1 MIITELF
8 AYKIIF
14 VIEILFS
21 MHLLSF
27 YLPKKKYPVCRY
39 ILTILSC
46 LLIAIIFPLFKNVS
60 YSWWYSSIMFFILFT
75 CCAISLY
82 FVYNISIQNIFL
94 ISITAYTSQHLAYQA
109 YNVLTTFLSIE
120 EKLSFISYG
129 DIPLNVNL
137 TYLNI
142 ISFSIL
148 LIVYVIIYTIV
159 FIIFNERINKDE
171 AKISNFS
178 IVLISGLILLIDII
192 INSIIIYSDKFQGK
206 EVSIII
212 CTYNILCCLMV
223 LFLLFN
229 ILNIKQLK
237 TELTITSQLLN
248 KAEEQYK
255 QNKENVDLINIKCHD
270 LKHQIRSF
278 GNKANISNETV
289 KELENIINIYDSNIK
304 TNNDALDLI
313 LTEKSLLCQKK
324 NINLKCFADC
334 SKLNFITEAD
344 LYSLFGNMIDNA
356 IEAVT
361 KIEDVNKRSISLIV
375 RNALSCTSIFISN
388 YYEGKII
395 LDNNGMPKTTKL
407 NNGYHGYGLKS
418 IKLIVDKYNGDFKI
432 DIKDNI
438 FMIQILFTEQKQK

>member
-1 MIITELF
+1 MNITELF

-14 VIEILFS
+14 VFEILFS

-39 ILTILSC
+39 ILTILS
-46 LLIAIIFPLFKNVS
+46 LFLIAIIFPLFKDIS

-129 DIPLNVNL
+129 DIPLNVNI

-159 FIIFNERINKDE
+159 FVIFNERINKDE

-192 INSIIIYSDKFQGK
+192 INSIIIYSDKFKGK

-270 LKHQIRSF
+270 LKHQIRNF

-395 LDNNGMPKTTKL
+395 LDNNGMPKTTKA

-418 IKLIVDKYNGDFKI
+418 IKLIVDKYDGDFKI
-432 DIKDNI
+432 DIKDSI
-438 FMIQILFTEQKQK
+438 FMIQILFTEQKQ

>member
-46 LLIAIIFPLFKNVS
+46 ILIAIIFPLFKNVS

-129 DIPLNVNL
+129 NIPLNVNI

-159 FIIFNERINKDE
+159 FVIFNERINKDE

-192 INSIIIYSDKFQGK
+192 INSIIIYSDKFKGK

-212 CTYNILCCLMV
+212 CVYNILCCLMV

-270 LKHQIRSF
+270 LKHQIRNF

-388 YYEGKII
+388 YYQGKII
-395 LDNNGMPKTTKL
+395 LDNNGMPKTTKA

-432 DIKDNI
+432 DIKDSI
-438 FMIQILFTEQKQK
+438 FMIQILFTEQKQ

>member
-1 MIITELF
+1 MNITELF

-14 VIEILFS
+14 VFEILFS

-46 LLIAIIFPLFKNVS
+46 FLIAIIFPLFKDIS

-129 DIPLNVNL
+129 DIPLNVNI

-159 FIIFNERINKDE
+159 FVIFNERINKDE

-192 INSIIIYSDKFQGK
+192 INSIIIYSDKFKGK

-270 LKHQIRSF
+270 LKHQIRNF

-395 LDNNGMPKTTKL
+395 LDNNGMPKTTKA

-418 IKLIVDKYNGDFKI
+418 IKLIGDKYDGDFKI
-432 DIKDNI
+432 DIKDSI
-438 FMIQILFTEQKQK
+438 FMIQILFTEQKQ

>member
-14 VIEILFS
+14 VFEILCA

-39 ILTILSC
+39 ILTILTC
-46 LLIAIIFPLFKNVS
+46 ILIAIVFPLFKDVS
-60 YSWWYSSIMFFILFT
+60 YSWWYSSITFLILFT

-94 ISITAYTSQHLAYQA
+94 ISITAYTSQHLAYQT

-129 DIPLNVNL
+129 DIPLNVNI

-148 LIVYVIIYTIV
+148 LIVYAIIYTIV
-159 FIIFNERINKDE
+159 FVIFNERINKDE
-171 AKISNFS
+171 AKMSNFS

-192 INSIIIYSDKFQGK
+192 INSIIIYSDKFKGK

-212 CTYNILCCLMV
+212 CVYNILCCLMV

-248 KAEEQYK
+248 KAEAQYK

-270 LKHQIRSF
+270 LKHQIRNF
-278 GNKANISNETV
+278 GNKANISNEAV

-324 NINLKCFADC
+324 NISLKCVADC
-334 SKLNFITEAD
+334 SKLNFIAEAD

-361 KIEDVNKRSISLIV
+361 KLEDVNKRSISLIV

-388 YYEGKII
+388 YYEGKIN
-395 LDNNGMPKTTKL
+395 LDYNGIPKTTKV

-418 IKLIVDKYNGDFKI
+418 IKLIVEKYHGDFKI

-438 FMIQILFTEQKQK
+438 FIIQILFTEQKQD

>member
-46 LLIAIIFPLFKNVS
+46 LLIAIIFPLLKNVS

-159 FIIFNERINKDE
+159 FVIFNERINKDE

-192 INSIIIYSDKFQGK
+192 INSIIIYSDKFKGK

-212 CTYNILCCLMV
+212 CVYNILCCLMV

-270 LKHQIRSF
+270 LKHQIRNF

-438 FMIQILFTEQKQK
+438 FMIQILFTEQK

>member
-46 LLIAIIFPLFKNVS
+46 ILIAIIFPLFKNVS

-129 DIPLNVNL
+129 NIPLNVNI

-159 FIIFNERINKDE
+159 FVIFNERINKDE

-192 INSIIIYSDKFQGK
+192 INSIIIYSDKFKGK

-212 CTYNILCCLMV
+212 CVYNILCCLMV

-270 LKHQIRSF
+270 LKHQIRNF

-395 LDNNGMPKTTKL
+395 LDNNGMPKTTKA

-418 IKLIVDKYNGDFKI
+418 IKLIVDKYDGDFKI
-432 DIKDNI
+432 DIKDSI
-438 FMIQILFTEQKQK
+438 FMIQILFTVQKQK

>member
-21 MHLLSF
+21 LHLLSF

-60 YSWWYSSIMFFILFT
+60 YSWWYSSIMFLILFT
-75 CCAISLY
+75 CCAVSLY

-129 DIPLNVNL
+129 DIPLNVNI

-178 IVLISGLILLIDII
+178 IVLISGLILLIDVI

-388 YYEGKII
+388 YFEGKII

-438 FMIQILFTEQKQK
+438 FMIQILFTEQK

>member
-46 LLIAIIFPLFKNVS
+46 ILIAIIFPLFKNVS

-129 DIPLNVNL
+129 DIPLNVNI

-159 FIIFNERINKDE
+159 FVIFNERINKDE

-192 INSIIIYSDKFQGK
+192 INSIIIYSDKFKGK

-270 LKHQIRSF
+270 LKHQIRNF

-438 FMIQILFTEQKQK
+438 FMIQILFTEQK

>member
-39 ILTILSC
+39 ILTILIC
-46 LLIAIIFPLFKNVS
+46 ILIAIIFPLFKDVS
-60 YSWWYSSIMFFILFT
+60 YSWWYSSIMFLILFT

-129 DIPLNVNL
+129 NIPLNVNI

-159 FIIFNERINKDE
+159 FVIFNERINKDE

-192 INSIIIYSDKFQGK
+192 INSIIIYSDKFKGK

-212 CTYNILCCLMV
+212 CVYNILCCLMV

-270 LKHQIRSF
+270 LKHQIRNF

-388 YYEGKII
+388 YYQGKII
-395 LDNNGMPKTTKL
+395 LDNNGMPKTTKA

-418 IKLIVDKYNGDFKI
+418 IKLIVDKYDGDFKI
-432 DIKDNI
+432 DIKDSI
-438 FMIQILFTEQKQK
+438 FMIQILFTEQKQ

>member
-1 MIITELF
+1 
-8 AYKIIF
+8 
-14 VIEILFS
+14 
-21 MHLLSF
+21 
-27 YLPKKKYPVCRY
+27 
-39 ILTILSC
+39 
-46 LLIAIIFPLFKNVS
+46 
-60 YSWWYSSIMFFILFT
+60 
-75 CCAISLY
+75 
-82 FVYNISIQNIFL
+82 
-94 ISITAYTSQHLAYQA
+94 
-109 YNVLTTFLSIE
+109 
-120 EKLSFISYG
+120 
-129 DIPLNVNL
+129 
-137 TYLNI
+137 
-142 ISFSIL
+142 
-148 LIVYVIIYTIV
+148 
-159 FIIFNERINKDE
+159 
-171 AKISNFS
+171 
-178 IVLISGLILLIDII
+178 
-192 INSIIIYSDKFQGK
+192 
-206 EVSIII
+206 
-212 CTYNILCCLMV
+212 MV

-270 LKHQIRSF
+270 LKHQIRNF

-395 LDNNGMPKTTKL
+395 LDNNGMPKTTKA

-418 IKLIVDKYNGDFKI
+418 IKLIVDKYDGDFKI
-432 DIKDNI
+432 DIKDSI

>member
-14 VIEILFS
+14 VFEILFS

-60 YSWWYSSIMFFILFT
+60 YSWWYSSIMFLILFT

-129 DIPLNVNL
+129 DIPLNVNI

-438 FMIQILFTEQKQK
+438 FMIQILFTEQK

>member
-129 DIPLNVNL
+129 DIPLNVNI

-159 FIIFNERINKDE
+159 FVIFNERINKDE

-270 LKHQIRSF
+270 LKHKIRSF

-438 FMIQILFTEQKQK
+438 FMIQILFTEQK

>member
-270 LKHQIRSF
+270 LKHQIRNF

-375 RNALSCTSIFISN
+375 RNALSCISIFISN

-438 FMIQILFTEQKQK
+438 FMIQILFTEQK

>member
-46 LLIAIIFPLFKNVS
+46 ILIAIIFPLFKNVS
-60 YSWWYSSIMFFILFT
+60 YSWWYSSIMFLILFT

-129 DIPLNVNL
+129 NIPLNVNL

-159 FIIFNERINKDE
+159 FVIFNERINKDE

-192 INSIIIYSDKFQGK
+192 INSIIIYSDKFKGK

-212 CTYNILCCLMV
+212 CVYNILCCLMV

-270 LKHQIRSF
+270 LKHQIRNF

-388 YYEGKII
+388 YYQGKII
-395 LDNNGMPKTTKL
+395 LDNNGMPKTTKA

-432 DIKDNI
+432 DIKDSI
-438 FMIQILFTEQKQK
+438 FMIQILFTEQKQ

>member
-46 LLIAIIFPLFKNVS
+46 ILIAIIFPLFKNVS

-129 DIPLNVNL
+129 NIPLNVNI

-159 FIIFNERINKDE
+159 FVIFNERINKDE

-192 INSIIIYSDKFQGK
+192 INSIIIYSDKFKGK

-212 CTYNILCCLMV
+212 CVYNILCCLMV

-270 LKHQIRSF
+270 LKHQIRNF

-395 LDNNGMPKTTKL
+395 LDNNGMPKTTKA

-418 IKLIVDKYNGDFKI
+418 IKLIVDKYDGDFKI
-432 DIKDNI
+432 DIKDSI

>member
-270 LKHQIRSF
+270 LKHQIRNF

-356 IEAVT
+356 IEAVS
-361 KIEDVNKRSISLIV
+361 KIDNAEKRNINLIV
-375 RNALSCTSIFISN
+375 RNIKNYVSIAVENF
-388 YYEGKII
+388 YEGNIN
-395 LDNNGMPKTTKL
+395 LDNNGLPLTTK
-407 NNGYHGYGLKS
+407 NNTDYHGYGFKS
-418 IKLIVDKYNGDFKI
+418 IKMIVEKYNGDFKI
-432 DIKDNI
+432 SIGKEI
-438 FMIQILFTEQKQK
+438 FSVYILFKVNEK

>member
-21 MHLLSF
+21 LHLLSF

-60 YSWWYSSIMFFILFT
+60 YSWWYSSIMFLILFT

-129 DIPLNVNL
+129 DIPLNVNI

-270 LKHQIRSF
+270 LKHQIRNF

-438 FMIQILFTEQKQK
+438 FMIQILFTEQK

>member
-14 VIEILFS
+14 VFEILFS

-46 LLIAIIFPLFKNVS
+46 FFIAIIFPLFKNVS

-129 DIPLNVNL
+129 NIPLNVNI

-159 FIIFNERINKDE
+159 FVIFNERINKDE

-192 INSIIIYSDKFQGK
+192 INSIIIYSDKFKGK

-270 LKHQIRSF
+270 LKHQIRNF

-432 DIKDNI
+432 DIKDSI
-438 FMIQILFTEQKQK
+438 FMIQILFTEQKQD

>member
-14 VIEILFS
+14 VFEILFS

-39 ILTILSC
+39 ILTILPC
-46 LLIAIIFPLFKNVS
+46 FFIAIIYPLFKNVS

-129 DIPLNVNL
+129 NIPLNVNI

-159 FIIFNERINKDE
+159 FVIFNERINKDE

-192 INSIIIYSDKFQGK
+192 INSIIIYSDKFKGK

-212 CTYNILCCLMV
+212 CVYNILCCLMV

-270 LKHQIRSF
+270 LKHQIRNF

-438 FMIQILFTEQKQK
+438 FMIQILFTEQK

>member
-178 IVLISGLILLIDII
+178 IVLISGLILVIDII

-270 LKHQIRSF
+270 LKHQIRNF

-375 RNALSCTSIFISN
+375 RNALSCISIFISN

-438 FMIQILFTEQKQK
+438 FMIQILFTEQK

>member
-21 MHLLSF
+21 LHLLSF

-60 YSWWYSSIMFFILFT
+60 YSWWYSSIMFLILFT

-129 DIPLNVNL
+129 DIPLNVNI

-159 FIIFNERINKDE
+159 FVIFNERINKDE

-212 CTYNILCCLMV
+212 CTYNILCCLMI

-438 FMIQILFTEQKQK
+438 FMIQILFTEQK

>member
-14 VIEILFS
+14 VFEILFS

-60 YSWWYSSIMFFILFT
+60 YSWWYSSIMFLILFT

-255 QNKENVDLINIKCHD
+255 QNKENIDLINIKCHD
-270 LKHQIRSF
+270 LKHQIRNF
-278 GNKANISNETV
+278 GSKANISNETV

-395 LDNNGMPKTTKL
+395 LDNNGMPKTTKS

-438 FMIQILFTEQKQK
+438 FMIQILFTEQKQD

>member
-46 LLIAIIFPLFKNVS
+46 ILIAIIFPLFKNVS

-109 YNVLTTFLSIE
+109 YNILTTFLSIE

-159 FIIFNERINKDE
+159 FVIFNERINKDE

-192 INSIIIYSDKFQGK
+192 INSIIIYSDKFKGK

-270 LKHQIRSF
+270 LKHQIRNF

-395 LDNNGMPKTTKL
+395 LDNNVEC
-407 NNGYHGYGLKS
+407 LKQL
-418 IKLIVDKYNGDFKI
+418 KLIM
-432 DIKDNI
+432 DIMD
-438 FMIQILFTEQKQK
+438 MV

>member
-14 VIEILFS
+14 VFEILCA

-39 ILTILSC
+39 ILTILTC
-46 LLIAIIFPLFKNVS
+46 ILIAIVFPLFKDVS
-60 YSWWYSSIMFFILFT
+60 YSWWYSSITFLILFT

-129 DIPLNVNL
+129 DIPLNVNI

-159 FIIFNERINKDE
+159 FVIFNERINKDE

-192 INSIIIYSDKFQGK
+192 INSIIIYSDKFKGK

-212 CTYNILCCLMV
+212 CVYNILCCLMV

-248 KAEEQYK
+248 KVEAQYK

-270 LKHQIRSF
+270 LKHQIRNF
-278 GNKANISNETV
+278 GNKANISNEAV

-324 NINLKCFADC
+324 NISLKCVADC
-334 SKLNFITEAD
+334 SKLNFIAEAD

-361 KIEDVNKRSISLIV
+361 KLEDVNKRSISLIV

-388 YYEGKII
+388 YYEGKIN
-395 LDNNGMPKTTKL
+395 LDYNGIPKTTKV

-418 IKLIVDKYNGDFKI
+418 IKLIVEKYHGDFKI

-438 FMIQILFTEQKQK
+438 FIIQILFTEQKQD

>member
-129 DIPLNVNL
+129 NIPLNVNI

-159 FIIFNERINKDE
+159 FVIFNERINKDE

-192 INSIIIYSDKFQGK
+192 INSIIIYSDKFKGK

-212 CTYNILCCLMV
+212 CVYNILCCLMV

-270 LKHQIRSF
+270 LKHQIRNF

-395 LDNNGMPKTTKL
+395 LDNNGVPKTTKL

-438 FMIQILFTEQKQK
+438 FMIQILFTEQK

>member
-94 ISITAYTSQHLAYQA
+94 ISITAYTAQHLAYQA

-129 DIPLNVNL
+129 DIPLNVNI

-159 FIIFNERINKDE
+159 FVIFNERINKDE

-178 IVLISGLILLIDII
+178 IVLFSGLILLIDII
-192 INSIIIYSDKFQGK
+192 INSIIIYSDKFKGK

-212 CTYNILCCLMV
+212 CVYNILCCLMV

-270 LKHQIRSF
+270 LKHQIRNF

-334 SKLNFITEAD
+334 SKLNFIAEAD

-395 LDNNGMPKTTKL
+395 LDNNGMPKTTKA

-418 IKLIVDKYNGDFKI
+418 IKLIVDKYDGDFKI
-432 DIKDNI
+432 DIKDSI
-438 FMIQILFTEQKQK
+438 FMIQILFTEQKQ

>member
-46 LLIAIIFPLFKNVS
+46 LLIAIIFPLFKNAS
-60 YSWWYSSIMFFILFT
+60 YSWWYSSIMFLILFT

-129 DIPLNVNL
+129 DIPLNVNI

-159 FIIFNERINKDE
+159 FVIFNERINKDE

-192 INSIIIYSDKFQGK
+192 INSIIIYSDKFKGK

-212 CTYNILCCLMV
+212 CVYNILCCLMV

-270 LKHQIRSF
+270 LKHQIRNF

-388 YYEGKII
+388 YYQGKII
-395 LDNNGMPKTTKL
+395 LDNNGMPKTTKA

-418 IKLIVDKYNGDFKI
+418 IKLIVDKYDGDFKI
-432 DIKDNI
+432 DIKDSI
-438 FMIQILFTEQKQK
+438 FMIQILFTEQKQ

>member
-14 VIEILFS
+14 VFEILCA

-39 ILTILSC
+39 ILTILTC
-46 LLIAIIFPLFKNVS
+46 ILIAIVFPLFKDVS
-60 YSWWYSSIMFFILFT
+60 YSWWYSSITFLILFT

-94 ISITAYTSQHLAYQA
+94 ISITAYTSQHLAYQT

-120 EKLSFISYG
+120 DKLSFISYG
-129 DIPLNVNL
+129 DIPLNVNI

-159 FIIFNERINKDE
+159 FVIFNERINKDE
-171 AKISNFS
+171 AKMSNFS

-192 INSIIIYSDKFQGK
+192 INSIIIYSDKFKGK

-212 CTYNILCCLMV
+212 CVYNILCCLMV

-248 KAEEQYK
+248 KAEAQYK

-270 LKHQIRSF
+270 LKHQIRNF
-278 GNKANISNETV
+278 GNKANISNEAV

-324 NINLKCFADC
+324 NISLKCVADC
-334 SKLNFITEAD
+334 SKLNFIAEAD

-361 KIEDVNKRSISLIV
+361 KLEDVNKRSISLIV

-388 YYEGKII
+388 YYEGKIN
-395 LDNNGMPKTTKL
+395 LDYNGIPKTTKV

-418 IKLIVDKYNGDFKI
+418 IKLIVEKYHGDFKI

-438 FMIQILFTEQKQK
+438 FIIQILFTEQKQD

>member
-129 DIPLNVNL
+129 DIPLNVNI

-159 FIIFNERINKDE
+159 FVIFNERINKDE

-270 LKHQIRSF
+270 LKHQIRNF

-388 YYEGKII
+388 YYQGKII
-395 LDNNGMPKTTKL
+395 LDNNGMPKTTKA

-418 IKLIVDKYNGDFKI
+418 IKLIVDKYDGDFKI
-432 DIKDNI
+432 DIKDSI
-438 FMIQILFTEQKQK
+438 FMIQILFTEQKQ

>member
-129 DIPLNVNL
+129 DIPLNVNI

-159 FIIFNERINKDE
+159 FVIFNERINKDE

-270 LKHQIRSF
+270 LKHQIRNF

-407 NNGYHGYGLKS
+407 NNGCHGYGLKS

-432 DIKDNI
+432 DIKDSI

>member
-21 MHLLSF
+21 LHLLSF
-27 YLPKKKYPVCRY
+27 YLPKKKYPICRY

-60 YSWWYSSIMFFILFT
+60 YSWWYSSIMFLILFT

-94 ISITAYTSQHLAYQA
+94 ISITAYTAQHLAYQA
-109 YNVLTTFLSIE
+109 YNVLITFLSIE

-142 ISFSIL
+142 ISFAIL

-159 FIIFNERINKDE
+159 FVIFNERINKDE

-178 IVLISGLILLIDII
+178 IVLISGFILLIDII
-192 INSIIIYSDKFQGK
+192 INSIIIYSDKFKGK

-212 CTYNILCCLMV
+212 CVYNILCCLMV

-248 KAEEQYK
+248 KAEAQYK

-270 LKHQIRSF
+270 LKHQIRNF

-289 KELENIINIYDSNIK
+289 KELENIIN
-304 TNNDALDLI
+304 LI
-313 LTEKSLLCQKK
+313 MML
-324 NINLKCFADC
+324 
-334 SKLNFITEAD
+334 
-344 LYSLFGNMIDNA
+344 
-356 IEAVT
+356 
-361 KIEDVNKRSISLIV
+361 
-375 RNALSCTSIFISN
+375 
-388 YYEGKII
+388 
-395 LDNNGMPKTTKL
+395 
-407 NNGYHGYGLKS
+407 
-418 IKLIVDKYNGDFKI
+418 
-432 DIKDNI
+432 
-438 FMIQILFTEQKQK
+438 

>member
-1 MIITELF
+1 
-8 AYKIIF
+8 
-14 VIEILFS
+14 
-21 MHLLSF
+21 
-27 YLPKKKYPVCRY
+27 
-39 ILTILSC
+39 
-46 LLIAIIFPLFKNVS
+46 
-60 YSWWYSSIMFFILFT
+60 MFLILFT

-120 EKLSFISYG
+120 ERLSFISYG

-223 LFLLFN
+223 LFLIFN
-229 ILNIKQLK
+229 ILNNKNKTIKQHKML
-237 TELTITSQLLN
+237 
-248 KAEEQYK
+248 
-255 QNKENVDLINIKCHD
+255 
-270 LKHQIRSF
+270 
-278 GNKANISNETV
+278 
-289 KELENIINIYDSNIK
+289 
-304 TNNDALDLI
+304 
-313 LTEKSLLCQKK
+313 
-324 NINLKCFADC
+324 
-334 SKLNFITEAD
+334 
-344 LYSLFGNMIDNA
+344 
-356 IEAVT
+356 
-361 KIEDVNKRSISLIV
+361 
-375 RNALSCTSIFISN
+375 
-388 YYEGKII
+388 
-395 LDNNGMPKTTKL
+395 
-407 NNGYHGYGLKS
+407 
-418 IKLIVDKYNGDFKI
+418 
-432 DIKDNI
+432 
-438 FMIQILFTEQKQK
+438 

>member
-129 DIPLNVNL
+129 DIPLNVNI

-159 FIIFNERINKDE
+159 FVIFNERINKDE

-192 INSIIIYSDKFQGK
+192 INSIIIYSDKFKGK

-270 LKHQIRSF
+270 LKHQIRNF

-395 LDNNGMPKTTKL
+395 LDNNGMPKTTKA

-418 IKLIVDKYNGDFKI
+418 IKLIVDKYDGDFKI
-432 DIKDNI
+432 DIKDSI
-438 FMIQILFTEQKQK
+438 FMIQILFTEQKQ

>member
-1 MIITELF
+1 
-8 AYKIIF
+8 
-14 VIEILFS
+14 
-21 MHLLSF
+21 
-27 YLPKKKYPVCRY
+27 
-39 ILTILSC
+39 
-46 LLIAIIFPLFKNVS
+46 
-60 YSWWYSSIMFFILFT
+60 MFLILFT

-109 YNVLTTFLSIE
+109 YNILTTFLSIE

-129 DIPLNVNL
+129 DIPLNVNI

-159 FIIFNERINKDE
+159 FVIFNERINKDE

-270 LKHQIRSF
+270 LKHQIRNF

-418 IKLIVDKYNGDFKI
+418 IKLIVDKYDGDFKI
-432 DIKDNI
+432 DIKDSI
-438 FMIQILFTEQKQK
+438 FMIQILFTEQKQ

>member
-14 VIEILFS
+14 VFEILCA

-39 ILTILSC
+39 ILTILTC
-46 LLIAIIFPLFKNVS
+46 ILIAIVFPLFKDVS
-60 YSWWYSSIMFFILFT
+60 YSWWYSSITFLILFT

-129 DIPLNVNL
+129 DIPLNVNI

-159 FIIFNERINKDE
+159 FVIFNERINKDE

-192 INSIIIYSDKFQGK
+192 INSIIIYSDKFKGK

-212 CTYNILCCLMV
+212 CVYNILCCLMV

-248 KAEEQYK
+248 KAEAQYK

-270 LKHQIRSF
+270 LKHQIRNF
-278 GNKANISNETV
+278 GNKANISNEAV

-324 NINLKCFADC
+324 NISLKCVADC
-334 SKLNFITEAD
+334 SKLNFIAEAD

-361 KIEDVNKRSISLIV
+361 KLEDVNKRSISLIV

-388 YYEGKII
+388 YYEGKIN
-395 LDNNGMPKTTKL
+395 LDYNGIPKTTKV

-418 IKLIVDKYNGDFKI
+418 IKLIVEKYHGDFKI

-438 FMIQILFTEQKQK
+438 FIIQILFTEQKQD

>member
-94 ISITAYTSQHLAYQA
+94 ISITAYTAQHLAYQA

-129 DIPLNVNL
+129 DIPLNVNI

-159 FIIFNERINKDE
+159 FVIFNERINKDE

-192 INSIIIYSDKFQGK
+192 INSIIIYSDKFKGK

-212 CTYNILCCLMV
+212 CVYNILCCLMV

-270 LKHQIRSF
+270 LKHQIRNF

-334 SKLNFITEAD
+334 SKLNFIAEAD

-395 LDNNGMPKTTKL
+395 LDNNGMPKTTKA

-418 IKLIVDKYNGDFKI
+418 IKLIVDKYDGDFKI
-432 DIKDNI
+432 DIKDSI
-438 FMIQILFTEQKQK
+438 FMIQILFTEQKQ

>member
-14 VIEILFS
+14 VFEILCA

-39 ILTILSC
+39 ILTILTC
-46 LLIAIIFPLFKNVS
+46 ILIAIVFPLFKDVS
-60 YSWWYSSIMFFILFT
+60 YSWWYSSIMFLILFT

-129 DIPLNVNL
+129 DIPLNVNI

-159 FIIFNERINKDE
+159 FVIFNERINKDE

-192 INSIIIYSDKFQGK
+192 INSIIIYSDKFKGK

-212 CTYNILCCLMV
+212 CVYNILCCLMV

-248 KAEEQYK
+248 KAEAQYK

-270 LKHQIRSF
+270 LKHQIRNF
-278 GNKANISNETV
+278 GNKANISNEAV

-324 NINLKCFADC
+324 NISLKCVADC
-334 SKLNFITEAD
+334 SKLNFIAEAD

-361 KIEDVNKRSISLIV
+361 KLEDVNKRSISLIV

-388 YYEGKII
+388 YYEGKIN
-395 LDNNGMPKTTKL
+395 LDYNGIPKTTKV

-418 IKLIVDKYNGDFKI
+418 IKLIVEKYHGDFKI

-438 FMIQILFTEQKQK
+438 FIIQILFTEQKQD

>member
-39 ILTILSC
+39 ILTILTC
-46 LLIAIIFPLFKNVS
+46 ILIAIVFPLFKDVS
-60 YSWWYSSIMFFILFT
+60 YSWWYSSIMFLILFT

-94 ISITAYTSQHLAYQA
+94 ISITAYTAQHLAYQA
-109 YNVLTTFLSIE
+109 YNVLITFLSIE

-142 ISFSIL
+142 ISFAIL

-159 FIIFNERINKDE
+159 FVIFNERINKDE

-178 IVLISGLILLIDII
+178 IVLISGFILLIDII
-192 INSIIIYSDKFQGK
+192 INSIIIYSDKFKGK

-212 CTYNILCCLMV
+212 CVYNILCCLMV

-248 KAEEQYK
+248 KAEAQYK

-270 LKHQIRSF
+270 LKHQIRNF

-324 NINLKCFADC
+324 NISLKCVADC
-334 SKLNFITEAD
+334 SKLNFIAEAD

-361 KIEDVNKRSISLIV
+361 KLEDVNKRSISLIV

-388 YYEGKII
+388 YYEGKIN
-395 LDNNGMPKTTKL
+395 LDYNGTPKTTKV

-418 IKLIVDKYNGDFKI
+418 IKLIVEKYHGDFKI
-432 DIKDNI
+432 DIKNNI
-438 FMIQILFTEQKQK
+438 FIIQILFTEQKQD

>member
-324 NINLKCFADC
+324 NINLQCFADC
-334 SKLNFITEAD
+334 STEAD

-438 FMIQILFTEQKQK
+438 FMIQILFTEQK